1 MDKKTLKE
9 KADSVKNI
17 SEDTVIP
24 ERKAKEQEI
33 EDITVGAKK
42 RGVLSRVMAIIALAI
57 LAALFVWFIICVIT
71 GSQYTM
77 AVLFCLII
85 YPILLY
91 IALWLKK
98 VFSS

>member
-24 ERKAKEQEI
+24 ERKAKEQEV

-42 RGVLSRVMAIIALAI
+42 RGVLSRAMAIIALAI